1 MTLTLACPS
10 DLMEDANALVAA
22 LGESVADLATFRGAN
37 WRDAGGGRY
46 GAVSFEGAAAWL
58 ASAQGGLERP
68 AWDSARQINLAGARR
83 AQAALVCWVAGAAGD
98 VPQAS
103 PARLVVIGGMPGL
116 AALAAMGLAPVEGFA
131 LP

>member
-1 MTLTLACPS
+1 MTCS
-10 DLMEDANALVAA
+10 
-22 LGESVADLATFRGAN
+22 LG
-37 WRDAGGGRY
+37 AGTDSGQAGRLPRRC
-46 GAVSFEGAAAWL
+46 GQAGRL
-58 ASAQGGLERP
+58 P

-116 AALAAMGLAPVEGFA
+116 AALAAMGLAPVEVFA